1 MFSVPRRYVPS
12 FLTKK
17 DKKKQSK
24 ELRRS
29 RRAYKKGKYYTR
41 KKVKSFKS
49 KVSPHVIKARKM
61 YKINKIS
68 ASKKL
73 ARKTKCK
80 IKGLR
85 KIVKKGQGAYY
96 SSGSRPN
103 QTGHSWGRARLAS
116 SITGGKASA
125 VDYKILLENCSKK
138 SKALRLAKRARTKYN
153 KGRRRVKQV
162 RIGGRKKKTRRNQM
176 KETIVEFKRGPFPK
190 KYTAVVRN
198 KKTKKTRIIHF
209 GDRRYQQFK
218 DRTGVGLYTHKNHG
232 TRRRMRNYF
241 NRHSG
246 TPNRG
251 KAIKKEIRLSK
262 GYYTAKIL
270 SHIYLW

>member
-1 MFSVPRRYVPS
+1 MFNVPKRYVPS

-17 DKKKQSK
+17 DKRKQSK

-61 YKINKIS
+61 YKIEKITPS
-68 ASKKL
+68 RKL
-73 ARKTKCK
+73 ASKTKCK
-80 IKGLR
+80 LKGL
-85 KIVKKGQGAYY
+85 KKMFQKGQGAYF

-103 QTGHSWGRARLAS
+103 QTGHSWGYARLAS
-116 SITGGKASA
+116 AITGGKASA

-162 RIGGRKKKTRRNQM
+162 KIGGRKKKTRRNKM

-190 KYTAVVRN
+190 KYTAFVKN
-198 KKTKKTRIIHF
+198 KKTKKVRRIHF
-209 GDRRYQQFK
+209 GDRRYQQYK
-218 DRTGVGLYTHKNHG
+218 DRTKLGLYKHKNHG
-232 TRRRMRNYF
+232 TRKRMQNYF
-241 NRHSG
+241 SRHSG
-246 TPNRG
+246 TKKRG
-251 KAIKKEIRLSK
+251 KAIKKEKRHSK
-262 GYYTAKIL
+262 GHYNAKIL
-270 SHIYLW
+270 SHKYLW

>member
-1 MFSVPRRYVPS
+1 MFNVPKRYVPS

-17 DKKKQSK
+17 DKRKQSK

-49 KVSPHVIKARKM
+49 KVSPHLIKARKM
-61 YKINKIS
+61 YKINTIS

-80 IKGLR
+80 VKGLR

-116 SITGGKASA
+116 SITGGKASP
-125 VDYKILLENCSKK
+125 VDYKILLENCSIK

-162 RIGGRKKKTRRNQM
+162 KIGGGKM

-190 KYTAVVRN
+190 KYTAFVKN
-198 KKTKKTRIIHF
+198 KKTKKIRKIHF
-209 GDRRYQQFK
+209 GDRRYQQYK
-218 DRTGVGLYTHKNHG
+218 DRTKLKLYKHKNHG
-232 TRRRMRNYF
+232 TRKRMQNYF
-241 NRHSG
+241 SRHSG
-246 TPNRG
+246 TKKRG
-251 KAIKKEIRLSK
+251 EAIKKEKRRSK
-262 GYYTAKIL
+262 GHYNAKIL
-270 SHIYLW
+270 SHKYLW